1 MVLLLHTAGW
11 EMASTMCQLRDL
23 SLVAAAASLAVTLY
37 ILSLRLRAQRDQ
49 PPPWPPN
56 RKMGGVLTYEFGKI
70 CRLFSNAF
78 LDPTG
83 SLAFTL
89 LIDNCQS

>member
-1 MVLLLHTAGW
+1 MLNELDCEIFANLHLTFV
-11 EMASTMCQLRDL
+11 SSSSDL
-23 SLVAAAASLAVTLY
+23 SLVAVAGGLAVTLY

-70 CRLFSNAF
+70 CSA
-78 LDPTG
+78 
-83 SLAFTL
+83 
-89 LIDNCQS
+89 

>member
-1 MVLLLHTAGW
+1 MVLLLYTAGW

-70 CRLFSNAF
+70 CLN
-78 LDPTG
+78 
-83 SLAFTL
+83 
-89 LIDNCQS
+89 N

>member
-1 MVLLLHTAGW
+1 
-11 EMASTMCQLRDL
+11 MASTMRQLRDL

-70 CRLFSNAF
+70 CLN
-78 LDPTG
+78 
-83 SLAFTL
+83 
-89 LIDNCQS
+89 N